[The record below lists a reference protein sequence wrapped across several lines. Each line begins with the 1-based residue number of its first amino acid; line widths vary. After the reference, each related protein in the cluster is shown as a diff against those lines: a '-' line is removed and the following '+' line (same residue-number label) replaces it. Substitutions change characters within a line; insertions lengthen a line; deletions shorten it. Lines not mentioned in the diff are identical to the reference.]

1 MKNNSRKNKIKTVNK
16 MSKKIKKFKKFK
28 KNKYRTK
35 KHRVFLKNII
45 NKLGNKPKYSK
56 RLLKSFK
63 R

>member
-1 MKNNSRKNKIKTVNK
+1 MKNNSRKNKIKAVNK
-16 MSKKIKKFKKFK
+16 ISKKIKKFK

-56 RLLKSFK
+56 RLLRSFK

>member
-16 MSKKIKKFKKFK
+16 MSKKFKKFK